1 MTMSGTFGTID
12 QAIDD
17 LRNGKIIIVADDE
30 DRENE
35 GDLVCA
41 AELVTPETINFM
53 TLHGRGLICL
63 ALTGERCDQL
73 GLPQMTER
81 NTEELATAFTVSIDA
96 ERRFGVTTGIS
107 ASDRSTTIHVAINPA
122 TVPSDLR
129 RPGHIFPLRARPG
142 GVLQRVGQTEASV
155 DLARLAGLVPAGV
168 ICEIL
173 NPDGSM
179 ARRADLHAMASRLG
193 LTFVTVAQLVAHRLQ
208 TEQLVHRVAEARIP
222 TDFGEFTIIGYRN
235 DVDRA
240 EHVALVYGEIA
251 GQPDVLVRMHS
262 KCLTG
267 DVFGSQ
273 RCDCGVQLHR
283 AMELVAQEGRGAIVY
298 LDQEGRGI
306 GLLNKLK
313 AYKLQEE
320 GLDTVDANLKLGL
333 PADLRD
339 YGIGAQIL
347 VDLGLTSIR
356 LLTNNPK
363 KIVGLEEG
371 YGLRVT
377 DQIPIQHEP
386 SDHNRDYLR
395 AKRDRLGH
403 LLHHQ
408 GLALDEEMIH
418 DEHVRDRKKQ
428 REEGA

>member
-1 MTMSGTFGTID
+1 VTVFGTIE
-12 QAIDD
+12 QAVED

-41 AELVTPETINFM
+41 AELVTPEMINFM

-73 GLPQMTER
+73 GLPQIAER
-81 NTEELATAFTVSIDA
+81 NTEELSTAFTVSIDA

-107 ASDRSTTIHVAINPA
+107 ASDRATTIHVAINPE
-122 TVPSDLR
+122 TQPSDLR
-129 RPGHIFPLRARPG
+129 RPGHIFPLRARKG

-179 ARRADLHAMASRLG
+179 ARRPELQEMSRQHH
-193 LTFVTVAQLVAHRLQ
+193 LTFVTVAQLVAHRLM

-222 TDFGEFTIIGYRN
+222 TELGEFRIIGYQN

-240 EHVALVYGEIA
+240 EHVALVYGEVA
-251 GQPDVLVRMHS
+251 GQKDILVRMHS

-273 RCDCGVQLHR
+273 RCDCGSQLQR
-283 AMELVAQEGRGAIVY
+283 AMELVAREGRGVIVY

-306 GLLNKLK
+306 GLLNKLR
-313 AYKLQEE
+313 AYALQDA
-320 GLDTVDANLKLGL
+320 GADTVQANERLGFA
-333 PADLRD
+333 PDLRN

-347 VDLGLTSIR
+347 RDLGLSSIR
-356 LLTNNPK
+356 VMTNNPRK
-363 KIVGLEEG
+363 LVGLEG
-371 YGLRVT
+371 YGLQIVERVPLIADPNSENQT
-377 DQIPIQHEP
+377 
-386 SDHNRDYLR
+386 YLKV
-395 AKRDRLGH
+395 KRDKLGH
-403 LLHHQ
+403 LLAH
-408 GLALDEEMIH
+408 
-418 DEHVRDRKKQ
+418 
-428 REEGA
+428 